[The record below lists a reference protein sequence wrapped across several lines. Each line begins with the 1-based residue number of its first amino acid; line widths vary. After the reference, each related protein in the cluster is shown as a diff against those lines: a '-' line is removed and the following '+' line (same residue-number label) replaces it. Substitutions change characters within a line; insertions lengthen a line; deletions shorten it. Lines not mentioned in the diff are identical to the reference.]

1 MRLEKVLTEIKTAA
15 VDNKNLMPVLIKAA
29 QNYVTLGEMSGRNKR
44 NIRYLSGDCR
54 FLMIKEYLKL
64 IRLPQWIKNFFVFV
78 PLVFS
83 KNLFNYDFLF
93 IVIAGFFE
101 FCFASSLVYVINDI
115 IDIDSDKEHPVKKK
129 RPLASGKITKKSA
142 VYSAIIL
149 SVIIIIFLPFFNF
162 NFNALLVA
170 YIILNVFYS
179 IKLKNIV
186 IIDIFSIAAGF
197 MIRMIS
203 GAVVINVE
211 VSSWLI
217 LTTMFISLFLGVM
230 KRRSELALVENKS
243 TRKVL
248 SEYSITFSDQMT
260 TVAAAGVIIC
270 YALYSVAART
280 VTVFGTDKLIF
291 TTPFVVFGIF
301 RYMYLVYMNAQG
313 ENTSKILMSD
323 LPMILNILLYILF
336 SVLII
341 YKII

>member
-1 MRLEKVLTEIKTAA
+1 M
-15 VDNKNLMPVLIKAA
+15 
-29 QNYVTLGEMSGRNKR
+29 
-44 NIRYLSGDCR
+44 
-54 FLMIKEYLKL
+54 KEYFKL
-64 IRLPQWIKNFFVFV
+64 FRLNQWIKNIFIFV

-83 KNLFNYDFLF
+83 KNLFNYDLLF

-101 FCFASSLVYVINDI
+101 FCFASSLVYIINDV
-115 IDIDSDKEHPVKKK
+115 IDIESDREHPVKRT
-129 RPLASGKITKKSA
+129 RPLPSGKISKKSA
-142 VYSAIIL
+142 INSAVIL
-149 SVIIIIFLPFFNF
+149 SVIILIFLPFFKPAF
-162 NFNALLVA
+162 DILLIS

-179 IKLKNIV
+179 FKLKNIV

-197 MIRMIS
+197 MIRIIS
-203 GAVVINVE
+203 GAVVIDVE
-211 VSSWLI
+211 ISSWLI

-248 SEYSITFSDQMT
+248 AEYSITFSDQMT

-270 YALYSVAART
+270 YALYSVATRT

-301 RYMYLVYMNAQG
+301 RYMYLVYMNSQG
-313 ENTSKILMSD
+313 ENTSKILVSD
-323 LPMILNILLYILF
+323 LPMIINVLLYIFF

>member
-1 MRLEKVLTEIKTAA
+1 M
-15 VDNKNLMPVLIKAA
+15 
-29 QNYVTLGEMSGRNKR
+29 
-44 NIRYLSGDCR
+44 
-54 FLMIKEYLKL
+54 KEYFKL
-64 IRLPQWIKNFFVFV
+64 FRLNQWIKNIFIFV

-83 KNLFNYDFLF
+83 KNLFNYDLLF

-101 FCFASSLVYVINDI
+101 FCFASSLVYIINDV
-115 IDIDSDKEHPVKKK
+115 IDIESDREHPVKRT
-129 RPLASGKITKKSA
+129 RPLPSGKISKKSA
-142 VYSAIIL
+142 INSAVIL
-149 SVIIIIFLPFFNF
+149 SVIILIFLPFFKPAF
-162 NFNALLVA
+162 DILLIS

-179 IKLKNIV
+179 FKLKNIV

-197 MIRMIS
+197 MIRIIS
-203 GAVVINVE
+203 GAVVIDVE
-211 VSSWLI
+211 ISSWLI

-248 SEYSITFSDQMT
+248 AEYSITFSDQMT

-270 YALYSVAART
+270 YALYSVATRT

-301 RYMYLVYMNAQG
+301 RYMYLVYMNSQG
-313 ENTSKILMSD
+313 ENTSKILVSD
-323 LPMILNILLYILF
+323 LPMIINVLLYILF

>member
-1 MRLEKVLTEIKTAA
+1 
-15 VDNKNLMPVLIKAA
+15 
-29 QNYVTLGEMSGRNKR
+29 
-44 NIRYLSGDCR
+44 
-54 FLMIKEYLKL
+54 MIKEYLKL
-64 IRLPQWIKNFFVFV
+64 FRIHQWIKNVFIFV

-83 KNLFNYDFLF
+83 KNLFNLESLL
-93 IVIAGFFE
+93 IATAGFFV
-101 FCFASSLVYVINDI
+101 FCLASSLVYVINDI
-115 IDIDSDKEHPVKKK
+115 IDIESDRQHPVKKE
-129 RPLASGKITKKSA
+129 RPLASGRISKKAASNS
-142 VYSAIIL
+142 VIVL
-149 SVIIIIFLPFFNF
+149 SVIVIALHPFFDHLFDILLLSYIFLN
-162 NFNALLVA
+162 
-170 YIILNVFYS
+170 IFYS

-197 MIRMIS
+197 MIRIIS

-217 LTTMFISLFLGVM
+217 LTTMFISFFLGVM
-230 KRRSELALVENKS
+230 KRRSELVLFEKIS

-248 SEYSITFSDQMT
+248 SEYSITFLDQMA

-301 RYMYLVYMNAQG
+301 RYMYLVYMNAKG
-313 ENTSKILMSD
+313 ENTSKILVSD
-323 LPMILNILLYILF
+323 LPMIINILLYILF